1 MTPARA
7 RGGGGPSD
15 TDGHEAV
22 LYTDGASFQNPGP
35 AGIGVV
41 LVVDGD
47 VVLTRSEDIGYAT
60 NNQAEYRALLKG
72 LTAAIE
78 RGVKRVL
85 VRSDSQLLI
94 RQMTGEYKV
103 KSKALMALRR
113 EAEGLKQ
120 QFDEIAFEHVYR
132 DFNELADELA
142 KQGAEAAQA
151 RGVTGPR
158 LQLFED
164 DDA

>member
-7 RGGGGPSD
+7 RGGGGGSD
-15 TDGHEAV
+15 DAEELDAV
-22 LYTDGASFQNPGP
+22 LYTDGASFNNPGP

-72 LTAAIE
+72 LAEALE
-78 RGVKRVL
+78 RGVKRLL
-85 VRSDSQLLI
+85 VRADSQLLI

-113 EAEGLKQ
+113 EAEALKQ
-120 QFDEIAFEHVYR
+120 QFDEIHFEHVYR

-164 DDA
+164 DA

>member
-7 RGGGGPSD
+7 RGGEGPSD
-15 TDGHEAV
+15 DHGHDAV
-22 LYTDGASFQNPGP
+22 LYTDGASFNNPGP

-72 LTAAIE
+72 LAEALE
-78 RGVKRVL
+78 RGVKRLL

-103 KSKALMALRR
+103 KAKALQALRR
-113 EAEGLKQ
+113 EAEAMKQ
-120 QFDEIAFEHVYR
+120 RFDEIDFEHVYR
-132 DFNELADELA
+132 DFNEVADELA

-158 LQLFED
+158 LQLFDED
-164 DDA
+164 A